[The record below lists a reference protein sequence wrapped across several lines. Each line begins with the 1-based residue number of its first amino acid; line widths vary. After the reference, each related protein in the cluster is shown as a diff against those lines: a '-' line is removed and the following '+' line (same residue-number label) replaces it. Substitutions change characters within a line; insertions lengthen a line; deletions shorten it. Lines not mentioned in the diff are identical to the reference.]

1 MNAWLEKQQAMRKQ
15 PLLMIFCEMKEGLVI
30 FMQPNINNNSLNDV
44 YKSLFD
50 FNHDACYALDMDGNF
65 TLFNEEAVK
74 ITGYSAEESL
84 KMNFV
89 SILHED
95 YLEVTIQHFKR
106 VIQGHRERFET
117 TIVKKGSGE
126 HVHLLLTAVPIMVG
140 QEVLGVVGCAQ
151 DITKKKELE
160 AMLSGQNLIL
170 KMIAKGTPFSEVLD
184 HIVLF
189 IERFT
194 HGALCSILIAD
205 KEGKRL
211 LHGSSP
217 SLPAAYNEAVDG
229 IPIGPSAGS
238 CGTAAYLRRSV
249 TVTDIGTDPLWK
261 EYRDL
266 ALSYGLKACWSSP
279 VFDDDQRV
287 IGVFGMYYCG
297 TTSPR
302 EKDMKIIQKATDLIS
317 LVIQHYQA
325 KEKIDFM
332 AYHDALTGLPNR
344 RLFDKRVEAAIDG
357 TNVNEGEKL
366 CLMFLDLDRF
376 KYVNDSLG
384 HSIGDKLLKYVSAK
398 LGNCLGDGATFSR
411 QGGDEFTIL
420 LERTTKEEARAVA
433 QRILDTLAEPF
444 IIEGT
449 DIFITTSVGMSF
461 YPDDG
466 EDVGVLLSKADVAMY
481 QAKKQGRNNFQKY
494 DVLLDKKAFEKLQI
508 ENELRKALER
518 NEFELHYQPIINLCT
533 NKLTGAEALIRWN
546 NEKCGNVSPQ
556 QFIPIAE
563 ETGMIVAIGEWVLKT
578 ALLQLKEWHLNG
590 MADLTMSVNLSI
602 RQFYQPNLIQM
613 ISETLAETGVDPK
626 FLTIEVTESMT
637 MDVETASVIL
647 HELKKLGVNISIDDF
662 GTGYSSLSYLKRFPI
677 DHLKIDRCFIRDIT
691 DNKSDENIATTIIL
705 MAHNLGLSVIAEGV
719 ETEGQLQLLKQHRCN
734 AAQGYLFSKPVP
746 AEEFI
751 TFKVPS

>member
-1 MNAWLEKQQAMRKQ
+1 M
-15 PLLMIFCEMKEGLVI
+15 MICEMKEGLVI
-30 FMQPNINNNSLNDV
+30 FMQPNINSNSLKEV

-95 YLEVTIQHFKR
+95 YFEDTIQHFKR
-106 VIQGHRERFET
+106 VTQGHRERFET
-117 TIVKKGSGE
+117 TILKKDSEE
-126 HVHLLLTAVPIMVG
+126 HVHLLLTAVPIIVG

-160 AMLSGQNLIL
+160 ALLSGQNLIL
-170 KMIAKGTPFSEVLD
+170 KMIAKGTPFTEVLD
-184 HIVLF
+184 RIVFF

-287 IGVFGMYYCG
+287 IGTFGMYYGG

-302 EKDMKIIQKATDLIS
+302 EKDMEIIQKATDLTS

-357 TNVNEGEKL
+357 TKVNEGEKL

-420 LERTTKEEARAVA
+420 LERTTKEEATAVA

-494 DVLLDKKAFEKLQI
+494 DVLLDKKAFERLQI

-533 NKLTGAEALIRWN
+533 NKLTGAEALIRWK

-613 ISETLAETGVDPK
+613 ISQTLSETGVDPK

-746 AEEFI
+746 SEEFI